1 MHWEAQWDPADHP
14 IYLHIVP
21 ALADTFMKMTWYEK
35 VLLVVQTPVV
45 VPLRLCVPV
54 VNEELENK
62 GWVRP
67 VAVLQMFLLP
77 LLVAGFVATQLLPK
91 AGQFNLAWTFFIYG
105 VGLVVGTTMGVL
117 VWLLAEDHTPP
128 PWHRK
133 LALVGFI
140 AATMFIYMA
149 AVEIVNIVLACGT
162 ILEIDNFLLGVTIL
176 SVFMG
181 TQDLVSNVAVAN
193 AGYPNMAA
201 SACVGSPILNMLVG
215 LGLCAV
221 AGTCPCSL
229 SLPPSLCLS
238 LLVGLGLCA
247 VAGTPSLSTVVSP
260 CSTTPPF
267 LAHGLTCG
275 LVACPGG
282 ISLASRLA
290 SGSCFLGSLVFL
302 SLRSL
307 VELASGSLVLALI
320 R

>member
-1 MHWEAQWDPADHP
+1 
-14 IYLHIVP
+14 
-21 ALADTFMKMTWYEK
+21 
-35 VLLVVQTPVV
+35 
-45 VPLRLCVPV
+45 
-54 VNEELENK
+54 
-62 GWVRP
+62 
-67 VAVLQMFLLP
+67 
-77 LLVAGFVATQLLPK
+77 
-91 AGQFNLAWTFFIYG
+91 
-105 VGLVVGTTMGVL
+105 
-117 VWLLAEDHTPP
+117 
-128 PWHRK
+128 
-133 LALVGFI
+133 
-140 AATMFIYMA
+140 
-149 AVEIVNIVLACGT
+149 
-162 ILEIDNFLLGVTIL
+162 
-176 SVFMG
+176 MG

-267 LAHGLTCG
+267 LAHGLKCG

-307 VELASGSLVLALI
+307 VELASGSLVLALV